1 MASKQNVV
9 CAILLCI
16 VYTCSSASAN
26 SGAQQKPISVVLKGR
41 VVCHACSLDEENFS
55 DAGYIISG
63 AVVAVECRAGLNRK
77 TNAGLV
83 SIEGKTDKNGEFKVE
98 LPGSIISS
106 ILLCS
111 SSSDDH
117 NPTLKGYCSARLLS
131 SSPQEKCNV
140 PSSTTSS
147 SDQLIFTSDGNGIR
161 TFTFPSLSYHSGS
174 KLCSHKDIT
183 ISSDHESLQA
193 GRALHEVGTGSSSDK
208 DALFPH
214 GNLPPLPKSVL
225 GFPPLDLPLPL
236 PPHLFLNFP
245 PLPLDLPLPL
255 PPQPFLNCPPLPV
268 SVPLIPASIS
278 PLPAGIPFP
287 YPPPFPSTIPS
298 RFHKLP

>member
-26 SGAQQKPISVVLKGR
+26 SGAQQKPISVVLNGR

-63 AVVAVECRAGLNRK
+63 AVVAVECRTGLNRK

-131 SSPQEKCNV
+131 ISPQEKCNV

-147 SDQLIFTSDGNGIR
+147 SDRLIFTSDGNGIR

-174 KLCSHKDIT
+174 KLCS
-183 ISSDHESLQA
+183 DHESLQA
-193 GRALHEVGTGSSSDK
+193 GRALHEVGTGSYSSDK

-236 PPHLFLNFP
+236 PPQPFLNFP
-245 PLPLDLPLPL
+245 PLP
-255 PPQPFLNCPPLPV
+255 V
-268 SVPLIPASIS
+268 SVPPIPASIS